1 MPIISG
7 STVIRGSRGTP
18 VAQDADDKLITVIQ
32 GSQGNAVAQDVN
44 DRLIAMMYGSA
55 GTPVA
60 QDAANKLI
68 SVMQGSQGTDV
79 AQDAANKLITV
90 IQGSQGAAVAQLVT
104 GELIAQLVGSTGNP
118 IAQDANDKIIA
129 VMQGDNGV
137 AIAQDAAN
145 RLEAIL
151 YGDTGVVAQDAG
163 NNLIAVMK
171 GDYLGAL
178 KTWKVDVEGRGEM
191 FLNDTEDIW
200 GNINTV
206 GLAEVAVRMGSV
218 DSFDRRGTV
227 FYYDDF
233 EDAPLKWNRNFET
246 GAGGTGHSITLS
258 NERTFRGSGCMKII
272 PPNVATDYSRAF
284 RYIGGVSAHKV
295 GMETN
300 VTFADTLNLMPCV
313 LFRAYTGTRNI
324 WAGIRIEQQGAGG
337 LSYLNNTGNQ
347 PHLDAA
353 WTTFDNTFNLDL
365 YTSYPIKFVVDLDT
379 EKYIRCMF
387 GGTEI
392 DMSALTPYATNSTF
406 CQRVLMDIYVVAG
419 TAGAVL
425 FDDFIFT
432 IEEPA

>member
-90 IQGSQGAAVAQLVT
+90 I
-104 GELIAQLVGSTGNP
+104 
-118 IAQDANDKIIA
+118 NDKIIA

-151 YGDTGVVAQDAG
+151 YGDNGVVAQDAA

-178 KTWKVDVEGRGEM
+178 KTWKVDVEGEM

>member
-1 MPIISG
+1 MPVISG

-18 VAQDADDKLITVIQ
+18 VAQDVDDKLITVIQ

-118 IAQDANDKIIA
+118 IAQDVNDKIIA

-151 YGDTGVVAQDAG
+151 YGDTGVVAQDAA

-178 KTWKVDVEGRGEM
+178 KTWKVDVDGRGEM
-191 FLNDTEDIW
+191 FLNDTPDIW

-206 GLAEVAVRMGSV
+206 GLAEAAVRMGSPV
-218 DSFDRRGTV
+218 SFDRRGTV
-227 FYYDDF
+227 FYYDNF
-233 EDAPLKWNRNFET
+233 EDAPLKWLKNY
-246 GAGGTGHSITLS
+246 GLGGGGVGHSITLS
-258 NERTFRGSGCMKII
+258 NEHPYRGTGSMRII
-272 PPNVATDYSRAF
+272 PPDVAGDYCRAY
-284 RYIGGVSAHKV
+284 RLIGGASTNRI
-295 GMETN
+295 GMEMN
-300 VTFADTLNLMPCV
+300 ILFENTLNV
-313 LFRAYTGTRNI
+313 KTSILFRAYTGTRLI
-324 WAGIRIEQQGAGG
+324 WGGIRLEQAGSG
-337 LSYLNNTGNQ
+337 GISYLNNTGNQ

-353 WTTFDNTFNLDL
+353 WTTFNDTFLLDTN
-365 YTSYPIKFVVDLDT
+365 TSYPIKFVVDLGT

-387 GGTEI
+387 GGIEI
-392 DMSALTPYATNSTF
+392 NMSALTPYATNSTY
-406 CQRVLMDIYVVAG
+406 CQRIQAEVYVV
-419 TAGAVL
+419 TSAVANMF
-425 FDDFIFT
+425 FDDMILT
-432 IEEPA
+432 IEEPT